1 MAWRGVKKAARLQ
14 HVCSL
19 CCALA
24 EGACMTAALDR
35 NPRWVI
41 RAANWLIH
49 LAERHDLYFWKT
61 YGELFLVWAKQFS
74 HTDVSQTTLFSS
86 LRAMG
91 LDWQYSPLLSEIDTG
106 LSLRTARQD
115 HENWCTPELMR
126 LSATQLPP
134 QEQRL
139 LLEQALDKA
148 HQQQAHG
155 WALRIAYSLATLQAE
170 AGEKWAAKQLIQD
183 ALHDVDVS
191 DRATDV
197 RNAMALCA
205 RMET

>member
-1 MAWRGVKKAARLQ
+1 MGYKGRK
-14 HVCSL
+14 
-19 CCALA
+19 LA
-24 EGACMTAALDR
+24 YSSGK
-35 NPRWVI
+35 
-41 RAANWLIH
+41 
-49 LAERHDLYFWKT
+49 RHDLYFWKT

-106 LSLRTARQD
+106 VSLRATRQD

-134 QEQRL
+134 QKQRL

-148 HQQQAHG
+148 RQQQAYG

-183 ALHDVDVS
+183 ALNDVDDS
-191 DRATDV
+191 DNATDV
-197 RNAMALCA
+197 RSAIALCA
-205 RMET
+205 RIGA